1 MAIQVP
7 ESALVATGE
16 EFEIEGV
23 DFISNG
29 EQFLTFCL
37 GDEHYGV
44 DILSVNAIR
53 GWDKPTLIP
62 NSPKYVKGVINL
74 RGVIVPIIDLRT
86 RFGVGEEM
94 YAATTVVIVLSG
106 TVSGVERTFER
117 TMGFVVDA
125 VSDVLNA
132 EEKDIKKAP
141 MFGGNLSQDFVD
153 GLVNVGENVVTL
165 LNVDALLN
173 LDESEDDGSTGL

>member
-7 ESALVATGE
+7 EAALVATGE

-62 NSPKYVKGVINL
+62 NSPGYVKGVINL
-74 RGVIVPIIDLRT
+74 RGVIVPIIDLRE
-86 RFGVGEEM
+86 RFGVGEQV
-94 YAATTVVIVLSG
+94 YTATTVVIVL
-106 TVSGVERTFER
+106 TGVAEGKER

-141 MFGGNLSQDFVD
+141 MFGGSLAQEFVD
-153 GLVNVGENVVTL
+153 GLVNVGENVLTL
-165 LNVDALLN
+165 LNVETLLT
-173 LDESEDDGSTGL
+173 LDESEDYGSAGA